1 MLAGKH
7 ILLGVTGGIA
17 AYKTPWLVRL
27 LIKAGADVRV
37 VMTPSAKEFV
47 TPLALATVSRN
58 RVLTEMF
65 PDAQANP
72 ALSWTEHVDLAQWA
86 DVMLLAPATANTIAK
101 VAHGLVD
108 NILTAI
114 VLVLR
119 CPLIVAPTMDVDMY
133 LHEGT
138 QHNLNILR
146 QWGCHIIA
154 PGEGE
159 LASGL
164 EGPGRLP
171 ELESIVAVVGEVLT
185 NAHRDLAGKRVL
197 VSAGPTQEPIDPV
210 RFVSNRS
217 SGKMGFA
224 IANAACQR
232 GATVTLV
239 SGPVSL
245 QTPRH
250 IRRIDVR
257 TADEMEKAMK
267 DEFASSD
274 IVIMAAAVSDFSPA
288 EPAAGKIKREGTG
301 EITLRMKPNPDIVRG
316 LGERKKKQ
324 LLVGFA
330 LETSNGIENAK
341 NKLAAKHLDLIV
353 LNDPGEEGAGF
364 DTETNVVT
372 LITADGTAE
381 RLPRRPKLD
390 VAHRILDRI
399 APLIR

>member
-27 LIKAGADVRV
+27 LTKAGADVRV

-58 RVLTEMF
+58 RVITEMF
-65 PDAQANP
+65 QDAQENP
-72 ALSWTEHVDLAQWA
+72 ALSWTAHVDLAQWA
-86 DVMLLAPATANTIAK
+86 DVMLVAPATANTIAK

-114 VLVLR
+114 VLALR

-138 QHNLNILR
+138 QHNLDILR
-146 QWGCHIIA
+146 QWGCHIIN

-171 ELESIVAVVGEVLT
+171 ELEVIVAAVSDVLT
-185 NAHRDLAGKRVL
+185 HAHHDLAGKRVL

-210 RFVSNRS
+210 RFISNRS

-224 IANAACQR
+224 LANAASQR

-250 IRRIDVR
+250 IKRIDVR
-257 TADEMEKAMK
+257 TAHEMDRAMQA
-267 DEFASSD
+267 EFAASD
-274 IVIMAAAVSDFSPA
+274 IVIMAAAVADFAPV
-288 EPAAGKIKREGTG
+288 EPVAGKMKREGA
-301 EITLRMKPNPDIVRG
+301 EELSIRLKQNPDIIQG

-324 LLVGFA
+324 ILVGFA

-341 NKLAAKHLDLIV
+341 KKLASKHLDLIV
-353 LNDPGEEGAGF
+353 LNNAGEEGAGF
-364 DTETNVVT
+364 DTETNIVT
-372 LITADGTAE
+372 LITADGDTE
-381 RLPRRPKLD
+381 RLPKRPKLD
-390 VAHRILDRI
+390 VAHRILDHI
-399 APLIR
+399 VPMIR